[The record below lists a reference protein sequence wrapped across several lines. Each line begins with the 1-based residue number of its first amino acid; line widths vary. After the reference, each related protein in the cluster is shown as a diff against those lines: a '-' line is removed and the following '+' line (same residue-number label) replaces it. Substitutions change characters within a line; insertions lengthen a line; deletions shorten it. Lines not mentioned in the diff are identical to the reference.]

1 MPTAGAQVL
10 SSLARENPGRG
21 WGDPRAAP
29 ILLAMRLRLL
39 AICAA
44 LAACQAPNS
53 TDGGPTQSGPPMV
66 DMLGSMDQDAF
77 MALHQLA
84 EEPDHQPLGRRVSV
98 PIDGGA
104 PMVGYLSLPPQ
115 RPDAAVPCVL
125 VIHEWWG
132 LNRHIRLWTD
142 RLAREGYA
150 ALAVDLY
157 GGVVATTR
165 EEAMAAMRAVDSER
179 ALEVLTTARRWLVE
193 NHGEGRSPS
202 ASIGWCFGG
211 GWSLALAL
219 RDPELDAAVVHYGRA
234 EVDPELAASMRA
246 RVLGIFGERDAG
258 ITPEYVDG
266 LEAALREAGVDC
278 RFERF
283 DAEHAF
289 ANPSSARYDHQA
301 ANAAW
306 ETTRAFLRETLG
318 DA

>member
-1 MPTAGAQVL
+1 MRP
-10 SSLARENPGRG
+10 SHLA
-21 WGDPRAAP
+21 
-29 ILLAMRLRLL
+29 L
-39 AICAA
+39 CAA
-44 LAACQAPNS
+44 LAACQAPAPG
-53 TDGGPTQSGPPMV
+53 DREPAPRSGPPLV

-77 MALHQLA
+77 KALHQLA
-84 EEPDHQPLGRRVSV
+84 EEPDHQPRGRAVTV

-104 PMVGYLSLPPQ
+104 PMVGYLSLPPDG
-115 RPDAAVPCVL
+115 PDSARPCVL

-132 LNRHIRLWTD
+132 LNRHIQLWTD
-142 RLAREGYA
+142 RLASEGYA

-157 GGVVATTR
+157 QGTVATTR
-165 EEAMAAMRAVDSER
+165 DEALAAMRAVDSER
-179 ALEVLTTARRWLVE
+179 ALAVLIGARRWLVE
-193 NHGEGRSPS
+193 NQGGGRAPS

-219 RDPELDAAVVHYGRA
+219 RDAGLDAAVVHYGRA

-301 ANAAW
+301 ATSAW
-306 ETTRAFLRETLG
+306 EITRAFLRETLG